1 MMTSSAAASSS
12 PPPSSGDPG
21 GRRLIDLS
29 TDTDAAY
36 CTELS
41 RRSVARAALHL
52 GIEGMETS
60 ALDVLGSVLLGYLEN
75 VGSTIASNVEGGG
88 RSSAHVNAYDVLN
101 AVEGCTA
108 VAATQVRSSAV
119 AAPLVSG
126 AAAATVGA
134 QPQQQ
139 PPDHERLM
147 REASGR
153 GWEGLASFLFGPNWY
168 SIPLEGEDSNKKE
181 DRDKKSSSTTAA
193 TTTSSSSV
201 PTGINGTVMNG
212 GGKGLNNNSSTGK
225 ILPSG
230 NNTIQTPTTTST
242 TAATTTT
249 AVAATTTTSTTGVAK
264 SGKGKQLSNMTPP
277 PGVTIAATTNTNE
290 KNVSFSLERQTNTK
304 GDSSSSSHPGKNTT
318 AMISG
323 GGDNDDEGDDD
334 INNITTIKNNNNNKP
349 INSNDPFSSSSGR
362 WDAPYLNEVAP
373 FPLVTHT
380 EDIANPHC
388 LSGTK
393 IILSMHDLAM
403 EPEACRDNTTALATS
418 LSSSLSVSN
427 KKQRRGSLGGSS
439 ASSGGGG
446 GGGVTSSKMRS
457 ELKIP
462 KDVFTTKDIIWGSI
476 KYDDSKKKKD
486 ESSKTVMTTTDDKSS
501 VGGTGGGG
509 GLLPKLPS
517 VKMPSYVPNFFP
529 PFPRTD
535 ETILSLPSVPTTAV
549 MSDIMSRVSQ
559 KRKFHFASSSSGNNT
574 DTAAERNTVRQSLV
588 KLGKNAVGPS
598 YWGSNWLNNENDDDD
613 DDTRKSKE
621 KLKKSNNTA
630 GQLTVTPG
638 PSSAALGRPSDN
650 KKAGGGGSMDTQV
663 VPLARASGS
672 RVAKILEGSN

>member
-1 MMTSSAAASSS
+1 
-12 PPPSSGDPG
+12 
-21 GRRLIDLS
+21 
-29 TDTDAAY
+29 
-36 CTELS
+36 
-41 RRSVARAALHL
+41 
-52 GIEGMETS
+52 METS
-60 ALDVLGSVLLGYLEN
+60 ALDVLGSVLLGYLES

-212 GGKGLNNNSSTGK
+212 GGKGLNNNSSTGT

-230 NNTIQTPTTTST
+230 NNKIQTPTTTTTST

-349 INSNDPFSSSSGR
+349 INSNDPFSSSSSSSGR

-439 ASSGGGG
+439 ASSGGGGG